1 MSEFI
6 VRPRDFK
13 MNEDFIVRPFPKAI
27 CVKFKKLENYPEEF
41 YTSGLPEYETTG
53 SSGFDIRA
61 DSTYYIHPNGTRLIK
76 TGFSVAVPEGYEL
89 QIRSRSGLALKKS
102 VFVLNG
108 IGTVDSDYR
117 SEIGVILHNSGEEGF
132 TIEKGDRIAQGVI
145 VPIIKSN
152 FQVIDELETTERNGG
167 FGSTGVR

>member
-1 MSEFI
+1 MSE
-6 VRPRDFK
+6 
-13 MNEDFIVRPFPKAI
+13 EFIVRPFPKSLN
-27 CVKFKKLENYPEEF
+27 VKFKKLENYPEEF
-41 YTSGLPEYETTG
+41 YKNGLPEYETTG

-61 DSTYYIHPNGTRLIK
+61 DKDYCIQTNGTALVK

-108 IGTVDSDYR
+108 VGTVDSDYR
-117 SEIGVILHNSGEEGF
+117 SEIGVILHNSGENEF

-152 FQVIDELETTERNGG
+152 FQVVDELETTERNGG

>member
-1 MSEFI
+1 MI
-6 VRPRDFK
+6 
-13 MNEDFIVRPFPKAI
+13 DFIVRPFPKTLN
-27 CVKFKKLENYPEEF
+27 VKFKKLKNYPEEF
-41 YTSGLPEYETTG
+41 YKNGLPKYETSG

-61 DSTYYIHPNGTRLIK
+61 DDFYMLLPGETLLIK

-89 QIRSRSGLALKKS
+89 QSRSRSGIALKNS

-108 IGTVDSDYR
+108 IGTVDADYR
-117 SEIGVILHNSGEEGF
+117 SEVGVILHNDGERSF

-145 VPIIKSN
+145 SPIITST
-152 FQVIDELETTERNGG
+152 FEVVDELETTERNGG

>member
-1 MSEFI
+1 
-6 VRPRDFK
+6 
-13 MNEDFIVRPFPKAI
+13 MNEEFIVRPFPKAI

-41 YTSGLPEYETTG
+41 YTNGLPEYETAG

-61 DSTYYIHPNGTRLIK
+61 DNVYSIHPNGTTLVK
-76 TGFSVAVPEGYEL
+76 TGFSVAVPGGYEL

-108 IGTVDSDYR
+108 VGTVDSDYR
-117 SEIGVILHNSGEEGF
+117 SEIGVILHNSGEEEF

-152 FQVIDELETTERNGG
+152 FQVVDELETTERNGG

>member
-6 VRPRDFK
+6 VRP
-13 MNEDFIVRPFPKAI
+13 FPKLLN
-27 CVKFKKLENYPEEF
+27 VKFKKLENYPEEF
-41 YTSGLPEYETTG
+41 YKNGLPEYETTG

-61 DSTYYIHPNGTRLIK
+61 DDFYMLLPGETLLIK

-89 QIRSRSGLALKKS
+89 QIRSRSGIALKKS

-108 IGTVDSDYR
+108 IGTVDADYR
-117 SEIGVILHNSGEEGF
+117 SEVGVILHNSGEKSF

-145 VPIIKSN
+145 APIIISN
-152 FQVIDELETTERNGG
+152 FQVVDELNNTERTGG
-167 FGSTGVR
+167 FGSTGVH

>member
-6 VRPRDFK
+6 VRP
-13 MNEDFIVRPFPKAI
+13 FPKTI

-41 YTSGLPEYETTG
+41 YTNGLPEYETTG

-61 DSTYYIHPNGTRLIK
+61 DKDYCIQTNGTALVK

-108 IGTVDSDYR
+108 VGTVDSDYR
-117 SEIGVILHNSGEEGF
+117 SEIGVILHNSGENEF
-132 TIEKGDRIAQGVI
+132 IIKKGDRIAQGVI
-145 VPIIKSN
+145 VPIIKSK
-152 FQVIDELETTERNGG
+152 FQVVDELETTERNGG

>member
-1 MSEFI
+1 
-6 VRPRDFK
+6 

-76 TGFSVAVPEGYEL
+76 TGFL
-89 QIRSRSGLALKKS
+89 
-102 VFVLNG
+102 
-108 IGTVDSDYR
+108 
-117 SEIGVILHNSGEEGF
+117 
-132 TIEKGDRIAQGVI
+132 
-145 VPIIKSN
+145 
-152 FQVIDELETTERNGG
+152 
-167 FGSTGVR
+167 

>member
-6 VRPRDFK
+6 VRPFLK
-13 MNEDFIVRPFPKAI
+13 TI

-41 YTSGLPEYETTG
+41 YTNGLPEYETSG
-53 SSGFDIRA
+53 SSGFDIRS
-61 DSTYYIHPNGTRLIK
+61 DDFYMLLPGETLLVK

-108 IGTVDSDYR
+108 VGTVDSDYR
-117 SEIGVILHNSGEEGF
+117 SEIGVILHNNGERSF

-152 FQVIDELETTERNGG
+152 FQVVDELETTERNGG